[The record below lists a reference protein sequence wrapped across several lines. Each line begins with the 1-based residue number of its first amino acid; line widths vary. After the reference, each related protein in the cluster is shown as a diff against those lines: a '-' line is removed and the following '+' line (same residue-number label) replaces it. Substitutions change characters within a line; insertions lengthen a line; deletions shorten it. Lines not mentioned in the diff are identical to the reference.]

1 MLKKIINE
9 IKETELESVTI
20 IEEAKKEVLK
30 LFQEE
35 KKRQEIE
42 KEELIRKCHDK
53 GQKIIE
59 EKTKNALE
67 KANKIKEESIFEK
80 NKIHNIFNNK
90 KNRAIKMIIDRLVE
104 KNGNISN
111 K

>member
-9 IKETELESVTI
+9 IKETELESVKI
-20 IEEAKKEVLK
+20 IEEAKKDVLK
-30 LFQEE
+30 MSQEE

-59 EKTKNALE
+59 EKTKKALE
-67 KANKIKEESIFEK
+67 KAKIIKEESISEN
-80 NKIHNIFNNK
+80 NKLHNIFTNK
-90 KNRAIKMIIDRLVE
+90 KNRAIEMIIDRLVE
-104 KNGNISN
+104 KNGYITN